1 MAGFVGLLRQ
11 LGDLTQLAAEVFQ
24 GLHDQATAV
33 SARAGGLALGAGR
46 LEAEL
51 PLLEER
57 LRRRRNRRPC
67 FVQHN
72 VAIASEVPC
81 RVAGHGVD
89 RPVILVGGTRPC
101 SIEEHIQRC
110 RRPPQLSIL
119 EKYDAG
125 GEGACLKRYTDPS
138 FFRAHSAQHESDL
151 QSSDN
156 HSKPP
161 AKEAHHNKYSKFKTG
176 ALSDMLQ
183 QLKYRHMIRI
193 KRRQKHNF
201 QNQGSSQDE
210 ASEARVLSSADSP
223 ETSNSEAPCPAVP
236 ANKERSS
243 DLAERTSSFGAWLS
257 PSAAC
262 CIDACENTPDNTDG
276 SASHGA
282 NKADE
287 NANNATNSR
296 SALVDFIASRV
307 QSSPRKLSVK
317 KHSDPLTESFR
328 NMAKKLLLEYES
340 AENFRNSNL
349 VAF

>member
-1 MAGFVGLLRQ
+1 NKAVLHRKVHLAMPRASAAVNAGQVTTLLYQKLNSSKRIFFSW
-11 LGDLTQLAAEVFQ
+11 LILA
-24 GLHDQATAV
+24 
-33 SARAGGLALGAGR
+33 
-46 LEAEL
+46 
-51 PLLEER
+51 
-57 LRRRRNRRPC
+57 C
-67 FVQHN
+67 FG
-72 VAIASEVPC
+72 C
-81 RVAGHGVD
+81 R
-89 RPVILVGGTRPC
+89 
-101 SIEEHIQRC
+101 
-110 RRPPQLSIL
+110 
-119 EKYDAG
+119 YDAG

-183 QLKYRHMIRI
+183 QLKYRHMIRR

-210 ASEARVLSSADSP
+210 ASEPHVLSSADSP
-223 ETSNSEAPCPAVP
+223 EASNSEAPCPAVP

-243 DLAERTSSFGAWLS
+243 DLVDRTSSFGAWLS

-262 CIDACENTPDNTDG
+262 CTDACENTPDNTDG
-276 SASHGA
+276 SSSHGT

-296 SALVDFIASRV
+296 SPLVDFIASRV
-307 QSSPRKLSVK
+307 ESSPSKLSVK
-317 KHSDPLTESFR
+317 KHSDPLTKSFR

-349 VAF
+349 VHSEDVPDPDEVAFYSKTTKDTHQDAATSEQSDDPCE